1 MTKEKDQTE
10 KKNPDVDKIT
20 QLEKVADRLER
31 MRVGDYL
38 NNLNKTSRLI
48 WINFV
53 SGIARGVGLTI
64 GATLVIAIIFKII
77 SALISLNVPYLSEM
91 MQEVQ
96 DTLQTRYQQQMP
108 HHSRKAPTQKQEVKQ

>member
-1 MTKEKDQTE
+1 MTKKQDQKEKTKQQIE
-10 KKNPDVDKIT
+10 MDKVT

-48 WINFV
+48 WLNLV

-91 MQEVQ
+91 MQDVQ
-96 DTLQTRYQQQMP
+96 DTLQSRYQQMP
-108 HHSRKAPTQKQEVKQ
+108 HHIKKPEVSE